1 MQDDARGLL
10 DELKYI
16 PKEIQ
21 LLKEDMEATASFA
34 VSKTLKNPKK
44 ITTINTTNKT
54 IKGGTFND

>member
-21 LLKEDMEATASFA
+21 LLKEDMEATDSFA
-34 VSKTLKNPKK
+34 VSKTLKTPK

>member
-1 MQDDARGLL
+1 MLEKIDEWKKLILQDDARGLL

-44 ITTINTTNKT
+44 
-54 IKGGTFND
+54 